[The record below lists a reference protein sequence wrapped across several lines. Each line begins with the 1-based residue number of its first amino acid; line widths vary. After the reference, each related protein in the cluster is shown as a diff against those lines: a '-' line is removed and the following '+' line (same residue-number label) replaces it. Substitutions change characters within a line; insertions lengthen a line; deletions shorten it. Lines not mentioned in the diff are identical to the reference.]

1 MIRRRKGFRKRF
13 IARFLSIAGN
23 PFPSLV
29 HLKDSSAFL
38 SFLLYETNQFFT
50 VKIFKQ

>member
-1 MIRRRKGFRKRF
+1 MIRRKKGFRKGF

-23 PFPSLV
+23 PFLPLV

-38 SFLLYETNQFFT
+38 SFLLYETNQLFI
-50 VKIFKQ
+50 VKNFKQ